1 MTVMHA
7 IDFLWSRLDS
17 PGHDA
22 CRFEA
27 SARACRWT
35 GMAAFAESDLVCQ
48 LQYEVV
54 ASPAFRF
61 RRAWVEG
68 RVGPRAVRLS
78 FESDRQSRWWV
89 DGRER
94 PALAGLIDLD
104 LGFTPATNMLS
115 IRRLGLAIGE
125 HAEVQTVY
133 LDIPSLRVQRLPQRY
148 QRLTDTTYAYE
159 SPVHD
164 YRAVLQVTAEGA
176 VSAYPGVFALQRPA

>member
-1 MTVMHA
+1 
-7 IDFLWSRLDS
+7 
-17 PGHDA
+17 
-22 CRFEA
+22 
-27 SARACRWT
+27 
-35 GMAAFAESDLVCQ
+35 MAAFAESDLVCQ